1 MTNLPSTLLWGD
13 DAIEEELLGLRFR
26 VRPNAFLQ
34 TNTGMA
40 EKLYALAIEYAGLTG
55 TETVY
60 DLYCGTGTIGLS
72 MAEPRADSVWGVD
85 ISEES
90 IACALENLDLNQIG
104 NAAFFAGNV
113 GQVLEELAERAG
125 PADVVVVDPPRAG
138 LAGKAL
144 RRTGELGAPKLV
156 YVSCNP
162 TTLASDVKVL
172 REEYGYELVR
182 DEAGRHVPAHAA
194 RRDGLAAHARA
205 RRELAPDRAEPLPVV
220 GRERARAPLG
230 IAGRG
235 PRARRSVEQVG
246 LGHARDGAG
255 EDDSRGGEQ
264 LTPARETCRPCAS
277 TRAPARPRA
286 PGTRPPGASRSRA
299 RPPRRARA
307 PRGSSAPVRMPAAR
321 CPCR

>member
-1 MTNLPSTLLWGD
+1 MLRRFPEVKSIHWAINDQPSEVTNLPSTLLWGD
-13 DAIEEELLGLRFR
+13 DAIEEELLGRRFR

-34 TNTGMA
+34 TNTEMA
-40 EKLYALAIEYAGLTG
+40 EQLYALAIEYAGLTG
-55 TETVY
+55 AETVY

-72 MAEPRADSVWGVD
+72 LAEHALSVWGVD

-156 YVSCNP
+156 YISCNP

-172 REEYGYELVR
+172 REQYGYELVR
-182 DEAGRHVPAHAA
+182 TKPVDMFPHTPHVETVS
-194 RRDGLAAHARA
+194 LLT
-205 RRELAPDRAEPLPVV
+205 RE
-220 GRERARAPLG
+220 G
-230 IAGRG
+230 
-235 PRARRSVEQVG
+235 
-246 LGHARDGAG
+246 
-255 EDDSRGGEQ
+255 
-264 LTPARETCRPCAS
+264 
-277 TRAPARPRA
+277 
-286 PGTRPPGASRSRA
+286 
-299 RPPRRARA
+299 
-307 PRGSSAPVRMPAAR
+307 
-321 CPCR
+321 